1 MSHAMERNTHVRSR
15 LPGAILLA
23 LLFLLGGQVLSA
35 ESQGPPQT
43 PEAQEATPET
53 ALDGKIRLNV
63 REGSL
68 DSVLEYLSETA
79 GLAVIR
85 EVDVEGRVTVISRRP
100 LSVGEAVALLN
111 SVLKEKGYA
120 AVRTGRTLKIVDL
133 ERAKQMNIPVRSGS
147 DPQQIEPTD
156 QIITQVIPIRYAD
169 ATKLREDLSPLIPEY
184 AELTANA
191 SSNSLILTDTGANIR
206 RICQIVQG
214 VDTHMALVT
223 DVKVYQLNYAGAEDA
238 ARLINQIFGQES
250 GSQQQDR
257 RTSGRAA
264 MFRRFA
270 RGGRGDDDAD
280 AEAGG
285 GPSQKVS
292 ASADART
299 NTVVVTGPPQILKVV
314 EGVLEKIDASPSA
327 RLTDIRVFQLE
338 YASATEAARLINE
351 VFAGES
357 QQQDDQRSRRRFF
370 TRGRDSEQEEGGS
383 ATEEVTAAADE
394 QTNTVVVSGPT
405 ETLKVVEKVILELD
419 SNPSAEQS
427 VFVYRLKNANAANLQ
442 EVLNDL
448 FEETASTD
456 TRAGR
461 DTGRRT
467 SRAPAQTSATVSAV
481 ANALAGEVYFRA
493 DEDTNSLLVITA
505 EKNFERVRVV
515 LEELDRPVPQVLI
528 KVLLAEVTHDRTLDL
543 GVEFSVLN
551 LDAEGFGPEVFTDFN
566 VLEETTGAVAKVV
579 EPDVSVALRALEDV
593 GTLDVLSRPYI
604 LTSDNQ
610 PATITVGQEVPFIR
624 ETRTTETGQTINTI
638 EYEDIGII
646 LEVTPHINP
655 EGLVILDVRPEIST
669 IQDTTVPI
677 SETLSA
683 PTFGKRSA
691 ESKVGILNGQT
702 IVIGGLVEDRKNK
715 TVRKVPLLGS
725 IPLVGALFRRTEDTT
740 QKTELLIFLTPHVA
754 RNATDLE
761 AMSKEEQSGSQVV
774 PGAIAPGRFEEH
786 MEGMQRGASPD
797 GKSEN

>member
-1 MSHAMERNTHVRSR
+1 V
-15 LPGAILLA
+15 PVLLA
-23 LLFLLGGQVLSA
+23 LSLLIVGQVFSA
-35 ESQGPPQT
+35 ESGEPPQT
-43 PEAQEATPET
+43 TETEAAPVETVGEA
-53 ALDGKIRLNV
+53 KIRLNV

-68 DSVLEYLSETA
+68 DSVLEYLSEAA

-85 EVDVEGRVTVISRRP
+85 EVELEGRVTVLSRRP

-133 ERAKQMNIPVRSGS
+133 ERAKQMNIPVRAGS

-156 QIITQVIPIRYAD
+156 QVITQVIPIRYAD
-169 ATKLREDLSPLIPEY
+169 ATKLREDLGPLIPDY
-184 AELTANA
+184 AELAANA
-191 SSNSLILTDTGANIR
+191 SSNSLILTDTAANIR
-206 RICQIVQG
+206 RICEIVQG
-214 VDTHMALVT
+214 VDTHMSLVT
-223 DVKVYQLNYAGAEDA
+223 DVKVYPLTYAGAGDA
-238 ARLINQIFGQES
+238 ARLINEIFGQEAAV
-250 GSQQQDR
+250 QQQDSR
-257 RTSGRAA
+257 RSSRFA

-270 RGGRGDDDAD
+270 RGGRGDEDVD
-280 AEAGG
+280 AEADS

-292 ASADART
+292 ASADVRT
-299 NTVVVTGPPQILKVV
+299 NTVVVTGPPQILQVV
-314 EGVLEKIDASPSA
+314 EGVLEKLDASPSA
-327 RLTDIRVFQLE
+327 RLTDIRVFHLE
-338 YASATEAARLINE
+338 YASATEAARMVNE

-357 QQQDDQRSRRRFF
+357 QQEDDQRSRRRFF
-370 TRGRDSEQEEGGS
+370 TRGRDSEGEEGGS
-383 ATEEVTAAADE
+383 AVEEVTAAADE

-405 ETLKVVEKVILELD
+405 EMLEVVEKVIVELD

-427 VFVYRLKNANAANLQ
+427 VYVYRLKNANASNLQ

-448 FEETASTD
+448 FEESESAD
-456 TRAGR
+456 TRTGR
-461 DTGRRT
+461 DTSRRFGRST
-467 SRAPAQTSATVSAV
+467 QASATVDAV

-528 KVLLAEVTHDRTLDL
+528 KVLLAEVTHDRTVDL

-551 LDAEGFGPEVFTDFN
+551 LDADGFGQEVFTDFN
-566 VLEETTGAVAKVV
+566 LLNQTTGAVAKVV
-579 EPDVSVALRALEDV
+579 EPDVSVALRALKEV

-610 PATITVGQEVPFIR
+610 AATITVGQEVPFIR

-677 SETLSA
+677 SETLNA

-725 IPLVGALFRRTEDTT
+725 IPLLGALFRRTEDTT

-761 AMSKEEQSGSQVV
+761 AMSGDEQSGSEVV

-786 MEGMQRGASPD
+786 MNGMKRGASPRSD
-797 GKSEN
+797 EGE